1 MNAGRTLTI
10 IFLALLAIVASGTS
24 AAQEIFH
31 WVDENGVPN
40 FSQERPAGSVQE
52 FSELYLEDTT
62 PADYDPEQDIY
73 GIEEQAERM
82 QALREDMEKRR
93 EENREREKYV
103 VQQPVQQYR
112 DPYQFYSR
120 PLWYPPLYPKPPH
133 RPRPPIAVPY
143 ETATLQR

>member
-1 MNAGRTLTI
+1 MNARRTSTMI
-10 IFLALLAIVASGTS
+10 ILASLAIMAASTA
-24 AAQEIFH
+24 AAQEIYH

-40 FSQERPAGSVQE
+40 FSQERPPGSIQD
-52 FSELYLEDTT
+52 FSELYLEDST

-120 PLWYPPLYPKPPH
+120 RLWYPPLYPKPPH
-133 RPRPPIAVPY
+133 RPKPPIAVPY

>member
-1 MNAGRTLTI
+1 MI
-10 IFLALLAIVASGTS
+10 ILASLVIMAASTA
-24 AAQEIFH
+24 AAQDIYH

-40 FSQERPAGSVQE
+40 FSQERPPGSIQD

-62 PADYDPEQDIY
+62 PIDYDPEQDIY

-93 EENREREKYV
+93 QENREREKYV

-120 PLWYPPLYPKPPH
+120 RLWYPPLYPKPPH
-133 RPRPPIAVPY
+133 RPKPPIAVPY

>member
-1 MNAGRTLTI
+1 MNTGRISTI
-10 IFLALLAIVASGTS
+10 IILASLAILASS
-24 AAQEIFH
+24 KMAAQEIFH
-31 WVDENGVPN
+31 WIDENGVPN
-40 FSQERPAGSVQE
+40 FSQERPAGNVDG
-52 FSELYLEDTT
+52 LNKMYLENTAPT
-62 PADYDPEQDIY
+62 DYDPEEDIY

-93 EENREREKYV
+93 QENREREKYV

-120 PLWYPPLYPKPPH
+120 RLWYPPLYPKPPH
-133 RPRPPIAVPY
+133 RPKPPIAVPY